1 MKGIKKTILIIGGV
15 IVGLIIVISIVS
27 MLLAKS
33 VQVKLGETVTIKEE
47 NIEITVLS
55 SEKTKIEDETGLGI
69 AQYSGDFTKVK
80 VRIKNNGSSSYK
92 WNEFTSFRI
101 DDQAVTFLDNG
112 DNLPNTIEAGQTQE
126 GYLYFYYTEEDV
138 MSYYTSF
145 DVVDSNTVSQ
155 GKYLF
160 KIK

>member
-1 MKGIKKTILIIGGV
+1 MKGITKTILIIGAV
-15 IVGLIIVISIVS
+15 IVGLIIVVSVVS

-33 VQVKLGETVTIKEE
+33 TQVKLGERATIKEE
-47 NIEITVLS
+47 NIEITVLG
-55 SEKTKIEDETGLGI
+55 SEKITIEDETGLGI

-112 DNLPNTIEAGQTQE
+112 DNLPNIIEAGKTEE
-126 GYLYFYYTEEDV
+126 GY
-138 MSYYTSF
+138 
-145 DVVDSNTVSQ
+145 
-155 GKYLF
+155 
-160 KIK
+160 